1 MKTIKLKL
9 YSFDELS
16 EQAQNKA
23 LNDLRTINVDFNW
36 WESTYED
43 AKNIG
48 LKITGF
54 DLDRNKHATGQFTLS
69 ALEVAQNI
77 LNDHGDECQTY
88 KLATEFLSKHNPIFA
103 DYMDENSENYESRD
117 LEGQLQDLEQDFLN
131 DLLKDYADMLQKE
144 CEHLMSREAIIE
156 TFEANDYTF
165 EENGRLNNTQP
176 EQEQI
181 LETAWDFVEK
191 YYPNYDSSDLIAR
204 SNDLAVICEDC
215 QNLQEGSCAKKL
227 FEDELGSSL
236 TEAEQEQYIV
246 NCKIYEQAIENFI
259 NTQK

>member
-131 DLLKDYADMLQKE
+131 DLLEDYANMLQKE
-144 CEHLMSREAIIE
+144 CECLMEDEQVKE
-156 TFEANDYTF
+156 TVLINDYTF

-176 EQEQI
+176 EQETT
-181 LETAWDFVEK
+181 LKTAWDFVER
-191 YYPNYDSSDLIAR
+191 YHPNYSSSDEIAWALELMLR
-204 SNDLAVICEDC
+204 QETKELPQTDL
-215 QNLQEGSCAKKL
+215 
-227 FEDELGSSL
+227 
-236 TEAEQEQYIV
+236 EQLEYHLKQ
-246 NCKIYEQAIENFI
+246 IYEESILNFI